1 MGRVTAVFDDRSKA
15 ERAVKELRAMGVAD
29 AHLSFV
35 SKDQQY
41 GEMAET
47 ARETGSNIGKGVGV
61 GAAAGALFGI
71 AAALIPGA
79 GPFIAAGAL
88 AQALGA
94 VGGGALAGAVVGGT
108 AGGLAGAFAKAGY
121 SRDEAE
127 YYGGSVERGGIV
139 VAAEVS
145 SAQETEVRSLLSRHG
160 GQAYGAD
167 ASDMPSSMRDIPASG
182 EPGRVAGGMGG
193 SSGMGGM
200 SGSGTGSTGFH
211 PDDTSTNHSSTGSTG
226 GLGRQIRQH
235 MMVHARG
242 AGSMMGA
249 QGVHIG
255 TVDRLEGDQIKLTR
269 NDSPDG
275 KHHYIP
281 LSWVE
286 RVDTQN
292 NAVILRVDA
301 DEARQGWR

>member
-1 MGRVTAVFDDRSKA
+1 MGRVTAVFDDRSEA
-15 ERAVKELRAMGVAD
+15 ERAVKELRTMGVAD

-139 VAAEVS
+139 VVAEVS
-145 SAQETEVRSLLSRHG
+145 SAQEAEVRSLLSRHG
-160 GQAYGAD
+160 GRAYGAD
-167 ASDMPSSMRDIPASG
+167 SSMRDIPAAGESG
-182 EPGRVAGGMGG
+182 RFASGMGG

-200 SGSGTGSTGFH
+200 SGSGAGSTGFR
-211 PDDTSTNHSSTGSTG
+211 PDDTSTNHSSTGSMG
-226 GLGRQIRQH
+226 GLGGQIRQH

-269 NDSPDG
+269 DDSPDG
-275 KHHYIP
+275 RHHYIP

-292 NAVILRVDA
+292 NAVILRVNA
-301 DEARQGWR
+301 DEVRRGWR